1 MIYKWKFENLFP
13 VDPQKAGEEL
23 NRIYQERGALN
34 PSDIVE
40 ESKDENAPLHPCFEW
55 NDTIAANKYRE
66 GQAATIV
73 RAIITEPD
81 IATGTTEEVRAFVHV
96 QATYRPIQIVVDEE
110 AMMQELLESALR
122 ELSSFQKKYS
132 TLSAL
137 NPVFEAIRRVS

>member
-1 MIYKWKFENLFP
+1 MIYKWKFENLYP

-23 NRIYQERGALN
+23 NRIYQERGSLN

-55 NDTIAANKYRE
+55 NDSIAANKYRE

-96 QATYRPIQIVVDEE
+96 QETYRPIQIVFDEE
-110 AMMQELLESALR
+110 VMKQELLESALK
-122 ELSSFQKKYS
+122 ELSSFQKKYN

-137 NPVFEAIRRVS
+137 NPVFDAIRMVL